1 MTRHSTAR
9 AIYDLLSSMRF
20 AVSLLTILAI
30 ASVVGTVLKQA
41 EPYANY
47 ISQFGPFW
55 FPVFEA
61 LGLYDVYHAAWFLAI
76 LGFLVLSTSLCI
88 FRNGPAM
95 LREMRNF
102 REQATERSLQHIHHR
117 AEYDFTAAPAT
128 VIERVTQYLHS
139 QGFRFRTVARG
150 ESVADTLIAAKAGS
164 YHRAGYLLAHSG
176 IVVICIGGLLDGNI
190 PLKLLQLSGQKVV
203 ETRDIPQSKVP
214 PESRLSPSN
223 LSFRGN
229 VNIPE
234 GSSASVIF
242 MNMADGYFVQ
252 DLPFTIALD
261 KFHIEHYSTGQ
272 PKDFA
277 SDIVVIDRE
286 TGERFERTVRV
297 NYPFIHKG
305 VAIYQA
311 SFTDGGTRMQLKGW
325 PLLSPRA
332 VPFDV
337 AGAVNKTTS
346 IKSGDSEIRL
356 ELSDFRAFNIED
368 LAANDDGS
376 RVETASVSKK
386 VMGQLGSAAADQSK
400 KDLRNVGP
408 SFQYRLR
415 DAQGQARE
423 FSNYM
428 LPLLLDGAWYLL
440 TGVRATPNESFRYMR
455 LPLDAN
461 GSVDSHMRL
470 RALLLDE
477 RVWPEIARRFAR
489 NAVAG
494 SAVSAQLRG
503 RLTESAERVLQL
515 FAVRG
520 LDSVVQF
527 LEKAIPVAD
536 REKAADA
543 YIKVLEGVALEAL
556 QLSRERAKLPPA
568 PFDEQ
573 TLRLVRDS
581 LISISDSYFYG
592 APVYLQLLQYEEV
605 KASGLQLTR
614 SPGKNI
620 VYGGSLL
627 LVLGV
632 FAMLYIR
639 ERRLW
644 VLVKP
649 AQGRVLL
656 AMATNRQTLEN
667 EREFERHQAAL
678 ADAVKG

>member
-311 SFTDGGTRMQLKGW
+311 TFTDGGTRMQLKGW

>member
-176 IVVICIGGLLDGNI
+176 IVMICIGGLLDGNI

-214 PESRLSPSN
+214 PESRLSSSN

-455 LPLDAN
+455 LPLDAD